1 MHVPPDHEGMKKPHG
16 NLEALRPLAGVAA
29 SLSIVRLLLGAEA
42 EIHELEIVAHSVIAA
57 LVLSSALVPR
67 RRRHGERLNLARFH
81 LTARELEFMR
91 AFLDGKPMKEIA
103 MDHGVSPSTVRN
115 AFSSIYEKLG
125 ISGSAELYALGA
137 SCAIDWERSPGL

>member
-1 MHVPPDHEGMKKPHG
+1 MKKPKG
-16 NLEALRPLAGVAA
+16 NLEAFRPVVGVAA

-42 EIHELEIVAHSVIAA
+42 EIQELEIVAHGVIAA

-67 RRRHGERLNLARFH
+67 RMRYRERLNLARFH

-91 AFLDGKPMKEIA
+91 TFLDGKPMKEIA

-115 AFSSIYEKLG
+115 AFSSIYGKLG
-125 ISGSAELYALGA
+125 ISGSAELYAFGT
-137 SCAIDWERSPGL
+137 SSAIDWDRSKGP